1 MASPVHGAS
10 LFRSGFLAS
19 LAAAVAAAASVACA
33 APAAQTA
40 VPATS
45 AIRILVKLVE
55 PSDDASA
62 IAARAS
68 REAGVPVFYA
78 ASVSSSWHSLSVR
91 CSDAASCDAAI
102 DRLRQSGVYSAI
114 ELDGRKRSAAN

>member
-10 LFRSGFLAS
+10 LFHSGFLAS
-19 LAAAVAAAASVACA
+19 LAAVVAAAAAAVACV
-33 APAAQTA
+33 APAVQTA
-40 VPATS
+40 VPAS
-45 AIRILVKLVE
+45 GAIRILVKLAQ

-78 ASVSSSWHSLSVR
+78 ASVDSSWHALSVR
-91 CSDAASCDAAI
+91 CGDAASCDAAVA
-102 DRLRQSGVYSAI
+102 RLRQSGTYTAI
-114 ELDGRKRSAAN
+114 EPDGRKQRM